1 MAGHGHDN
9 HGHGSDS
16 DEIVLHQEK
25 LGGVFVLSFLIAIVT
40 LVVLG
45 QAGNTKLTLLSG
57 KEAYDSVQAQLPK
70 LSSEHKKGDTEHK
83 EEKKRWNEKSSYDCS
98 SSDSRAWRT
107 STLIFCK

>member
-70 LSSEHKKGDTEHK
+70 LSSEHKKGDSEHK
-83 EEKKRWNEKSSYDCS
+83 EEKKDEMKKVPMTVPKAS
-98 SSDSRAWRT
+98 AEHEGHQH
-107 STLIFCK
+107 